1 MPVYVDPTNA
11 EDISRALIRCIED
24 SAYKVPGQ
32 KDIAILRKKYQW
44 KTVAVSTKT
53 RMKRVYK
60 EAYESCDSL

>member
-11 EDISRALIRCIED
+11 KIFPEHSYGASKTLPIKFPDKRYRNS
-24 SAYKVPGQ
+24 P
-32 KDIAILRKKYQW
+32 KKYQW